1 VAAAAHAA
9 PGWGLGMNPVDAGTA
24 LPATSLAVTAL
35 PVTAP
40 LAAGPAAVR
49 LAARGVTVT
58 HPGAAAPALAEAS
71 IDVRAGELHAL
82 VGPNGAG
89 KSTLFGVL
97 AGDVAPVTGE
107 VLLDGAPLGG
117 IPPRLLA
124 RRRAVLLQQ
133 NAVSFPFTV
142 EQVVRMGRA
151 PWARTPAE
159 EDDDAAVA
167 HALDATDL
175 VGLAGRTISSL
186 SGGERAR
193 AALARV
199 LAQACDVMLLDEPT
213 AALDLR
219 HQEDV
224 LRIAR
229 SRAREG
235 AAVAVVL
242 HDLNAALG
250 MADRVTL
257 LAQGGVMA
265 TGAPGD
271 VLTADAIGSVYGQ
284 PVDVFPHPVTGVPVV
299 TPRR

>member
-1 VAAAAHAA
+1 MTAQLVAQ
-9 PGWGLGMNPVDAGTA
+9 
-24 LPATSLAVTAL
+24 
-35 PVTAP
+35 
-40 LAAGPAAVR
+40 
-49 LAARGVTVT
+49 GVTVT
-58 HPGAAAPALAEAS
+58 PDGASAPVLVDAS
-71 IDVRAGELHAL
+71 IEVRAGELHAL

-97 AGDVAPVTGE
+97 AGDVTPSTGMVTLG
-107 VLLDGAPLGG
+107 GTPLGG
-117 IPPRLLA
+117 IPPRELA

-133 NAVSFPFTV
+133 NTVSFAFTV

-151 PWARTPAE
+151 PWARTSA
-159 EDDDAAVA
+159 EDDDDLAVA
-167 HALDATDL
+167 RALAATDMTS
-175 VGLAGRTISSL
+175 LAGRGITSL

-199 LAQACDVMLLDEPT
+199 LAQDAGILLLDEPT

-229 SRAREG
+229 ERARDG

-250 MADRVTL
+250 VADRVTL
-257 LAQGGVMA
+257 LSSGRVVASGPPA
-265 TGAPGD
+265 D
-271 VLTADAIGSVYGQ
+271 VLTAAAIEAVYGQ
-284 PVDVFPHPVTGVPVV
+284 AVDVFAHPVTGIPVV

>member
-1 VAAAAHAA
+1 
-9 PGWGLGMNPVDAGTA
+9 MTPVDAAT
-24 LPATSLAVTAL
+24 PATPTTTAAST
-35 PVTAP
+35 V
-40 LAAGPAAVR
+40 AGAVR
-49 LAARGVTVT
+49 LAARGVTVART
-58 HPGAAAPALAEAS
+58 GSAAPALADAS

-97 AGDVAPVTGE
+97 AGDLAPDAGD

-124 RRRAVLLQQ
+124 RHRAVLLQQ
-133 NAVSFPFTV
+133 NAVSFPFAV

-159 EDDDAAVA
+159 LDDDAIVA
-167 HALDATDL
+167 GALEATDL
-175 VGLAGRTISSL
+175 VALAGRTISSL

-199 LAQACDVMLLDEPT
+199 LAQACDVLLLDEPT

-224 LRIAR
+224 LRVAR

-250 MADRVTL
+250 VADRVTL
-257 LAQGGVMA
+257 LADGRVVA
-265 TGAPGD
+265 TGGPAE
-271 VLTADAIGSVYGQ
+271 VLTAEAIEDAYGQ
-284 PVDVFPHPVTGVPVV
+284 PVDVFPHPVTGIPVV
-299 TPRR
+299 APRR